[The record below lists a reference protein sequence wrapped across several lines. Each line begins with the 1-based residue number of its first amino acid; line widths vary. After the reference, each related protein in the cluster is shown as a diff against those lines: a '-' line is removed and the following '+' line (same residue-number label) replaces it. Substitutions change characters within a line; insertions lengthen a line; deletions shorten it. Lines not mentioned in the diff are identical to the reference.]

1 MISVLFPL
9 KNLVTLKLENS
20 TLYPFSEEAFW
31 IDIEIFSIPWRDE
44 LRDLTSQRFLDAKY
58 LVEKGVSVNNIAS
71 DIQKFTKL
79 HFIHFQFDEELIEN
93 EWFWGKKYVR
103 TVAMEFIKGICKAW
117 IYYLHDAKSLKCKAF
132 IQTFI
137 FCRGY
142 QFNSALRRYHNRLQS
157 SV

>member
-79 HFIHFQFDEELIEN
+79 HFIHF
-93 EWFWGKKYVR
+93 
-103 TVAMEFIKGICKAW
+103 
-117 IYYLHDAKSLKCKAF
+117 
-132 IQTFI
+132 
-137 FCRGY
+137 
-142 QFNSALRRYHNRLQS
+142 
-157 SV
+157 